1 MIDETLR
8 GRRVP
13 PTEMEIAHDAVAVAY
28 SLVQR
33 HLSSIVNVNV
43 PGSSPAGGVNAIAAL
58 ARALARILG
67 PDGSQLSR
75 EAAVSAG
82 VTFSALLGIGATP
95 ATHAC
100 ALADAFFP
108 RREGN
113 EETLTS
119 GAWRVTNG
127 VGAPPIDSLRV
138 LAAASADDVLA
149 GFESTKAAFKS
160 TQAPFKDF
168 PSLAS
173 SFSAFGTLS
182 AVRGALTAAGP
193 EALSL
198 ALVRPGGNGN
208 TAGEWAFL
216 VDGAIPK
223 ICAWMEHPVDQ
234 HFKFHAS
241 AALKSALAR
250 AKTCVVAGGDE
261 SSFAMPPALVD
272 RVLTALWANWE
283 DPLTQT
289 VKEVQGA
296 FEALTDLFSKSNGFL
311 ERVASRL
318 LERGVSTKGRYV
330 PLAALVPKLGARK
343 LLDIR
348 PNLLEESLDAM
359 RDDSVCCAA
368 GTLIKELS
376 AKLLDEMEEEER
388 NLAAAAVGIEPGTP
402 ERPSGERWV
411 IGNGSGKRGGVDK
424 GRGRGRDEVCI
435 REECGAAVAAWRRWW
450 IPPTLAALLK
460 PGRERAGCAQYALP
474 HLMRQDAASIVFLL
488 EGLKNKK
495 KKKKRTDD
503 ASEKDGNE
511 GDEAA
516 SGSEEEARREEAL
529 RAAGVGV
536 TTLKLPIEGDEI
548 DDKDSRGDDTD
559 DDTDDDDGLD
569 DERRSAALV
578 ALLKRA
584 RAASLL
590 DADTGVAFVCE
601 SVSRAAAAGVSSQL
615 FPDEKNP
622 PSKKDPSELD
632 EESDVSRAFI
642 DGKYPVDEAA
652 LARAT
657 VCRDRGVRKEALEL
671 LCVDGKRSSAPGA
684 TELRLL
690 RRALPAA
697 MRGESAAFRN
707 ALGTMI
713 RALLARIKTC
723 QTRAAAALR
732 TAARLGP
739 KTTTGSEKRADLDL
753 DLEKRAG
760 AAERCAEFTEWLV
773 RLALASAYP
782 GAPYERK
789 YMALDVLNAVAET
802 WGVGRVSDDD
812 GRFQKRPTDSDF
824 DSRAERLE
832 RSPYRVCLGADVTTA
847 LLGALVDSWDKLRVA
862 AFTLLARHPSPLAGV
877 TSAEE
882 FGARARWALR
892 LLRSPRV
899 RESDAA
905 ALLMRLLLRKYA
917 VDLGW
922 DVTLS
927 PEPKATATN
936 ATNRT
941 KGETAARLLGERLDP
956 SPSAPGCFLFI

>member
-138 LAAASADDVLA
+138 LAAATADDVLA

-488 EGLKNKK
+488 EGLKKKKKQK
-495 KKKKRTDD
+495 KKKKRADD

-511 GDEAA
+511 GD
-516 SGSEEEARREEAL
+516 EEEARREEAL

-671 LCVDGKRSSAPGA
+671 LCVDGKRSSAPSA

-713 RALLARIKTC
+713 RSLLGRIKTC
-723 QTRAAAALR
+723 QTRTAAALR
-732 TAARLGP
+732 TAARLEP
-739 KTTTGSEKRADLDL
+739 KAETKAEKRADLEF
-753 DLEKRAG
+753 DLEKRSN
-760 AAERCAEFTEWLV
+760 AAELCAEFTEWLV

-812 GRFQKRPTDSDF
+812 GRFQKRPTDFDF